1 MVYKMSLRKVPKSGP
16 PIQKRALLFAKG
28 LENEEFKVSN
38 GWLESF
44 YRRHNITL
52 VTRSRDCGDILK
64 DVVKKWKE
72 KLGRSLCES

>member
-44 YRRHNITL
+44 
-52 VTRSRDCGDILK
+52 
-64 DVVKKWKE
+64 
-72 KLGRSLCES
+72 